1 MAIPLARPGAGTAQ
15 AAGAAGALAIPAPA
29 RPRSRMLR
37 NALGEDWAA
46 GLGFAFPM
54 LVLLI
59 GLIAWPMLQAIWMS
73 FFQVVGPRW
82 IAFVGI
88 ENYTAMLRD
97 PIFQRSFGLTILYT
111 AEAVVIKFFIGLVAA
126 LALHNLKRYRGVFT
140 ALILAPFIVPD
151 VVTSAMWRFLYN
163 PQFGGL
169 NATLKVLHEWTGG
182 LIGHA
187 QGIAWTGDP
196 ALALHAMVAVNVWK
210 GVPFFTLLALAGLK
224 AIDREQYDAAAVDGA
239 NAWQRFLHITLP
251 SLRYVI
257 IVETLFSTISTFN
270 TFGQIYLITVG
281 GPGGATRVY
290 AIRVYELIGSLLYGR
305 AVALAMLMAPLLGI
319 AVIILGRYIRAGQRG
334 FDDKENPIYTALMF
348 LVWPVKM
355 LVRLALRIFWTV
367 NAWGEAVASAI
378 ARGFFGAVA
387 ANNPRRNRAINR
399 RLATL
404 LVVVPVLVITF
415 IELYPFYW
423 IIITSFKTN
432 PQIGKFA
439 SVFWPAPWTAEHYV
453 WLVTRSS
460 FLIWMRNTVVVALC
474 ATAISLVVSALG
486 AYALVR
492 LRWRGAGFISTAIL
506 ITYLMPGIMLVV
518 PLYQIFATLRLT
530 NSLGS
535 LIVAYPT
542 FLMPFA
548 CWLLMGYYRSVP
560 EELEEAAQID
570 GCNKFQ
576 AFYRVVLPLVM
587 PALVAVALFAING
600 SWNEFLQAFIF
611 IQSNNATTL
620 PVGLGR
626 LIIGDVF
633 NWGPIMAASVTMSIP
648 VVAFYMFAQRF
659 LVEGLT
665 AGSVKG

>member
-1 MAIPLARPGAGTAQ
+1 MAIPLARPGVTGE
-15 AAGAAGALAIPAPA
+15 AAVALPAVAVRRSWA
-29 RPRSRMLR
+29 RTLR
-37 NALGEDWAA
+37 QVLGEDWAA
-46 GLGFAFPM
+46 GLGFSFPM
-54 LVLLI
+54 LLLMG
-59 GLIAWPMLQAIWMS
+59 GLIAWPMIQAIWMG
-73 FFQVVGPRW
+73 FHQVVGPRW
-82 IAFVGI
+82 IAFVGWD
-88 ENYTAMLRD
+88 NYAAQLRD
-97 PIFQRSFGLTILYT
+97 PIFRRSLGLTIQYT
-111 AEAVVIKFFIGLVAA
+111 VEAIAIKFVIGLVAA
-126 LALHNLKRYRGVFT
+126 LSLHNLKRYRGVFT
-140 ALILAPFIVPD
+140 ALILAPFIVPE
-151 VVTSAMWRFLYN
+151 VVTAAMWRFLYN

-169 NATLKVLHEWTGG
+169 NATLKLLHEATGG

-187 QGIAWTGDP
+187 RGIPWTGDP
-196 ALALHAMVAVNVWK
+196 GLALHSMVAVNVWK

-224 AIDREQYDAAAVDGA
+224 AIDRELYDAAAVDGA
-239 NAWQRFLHITLP
+239 NAWQRLLHITLP

-290 AIRVYELIGSLLYGR
+290 AIRVYELIGSMLYGR
-305 AVALAMLMAPLLGI
+305 AVALALLIAPILAL

-334 FDDKENPIYTALMF
+334 DESGENVLYRLILF

-355 LVRLALRIFWTV
+355 LVRLGLGIFWIV
-367 NAWGEAVASAI
+367 NAWLEAAGSAVARVVLGVTAGANSRR
-378 ARGFFGAVA
+378 ARRTGQVAGA
-387 ANNPRRNRAINR
+387 
-399 RLATL
+399 L
-404 LVVVPVLVITF
+404 LVIIPVLVITF

-423 IIITSFKTN
+423 IFITSFKTN
-432 PQIGKFA
+432 QQIGRFF
-439 SVFWPAPWTAEHYV
+439 SVFWPSPWTLEHYV
-453 WLVTRSS
+453 WLFKTSS
-460 FLIWMRNTVVVALC
+460 FLTWTRNTVTVAIC
-474 ATAISLVVSALG
+474 AMLISLSVSSLG

-506 ITYLMPGIMLVV
+506 LTYLMPGILLVV
-518 PLYQIFATLRLT
+518 PLYQIFAAFRLT
-530 NSLGS
+530 NTLGS

-576 AFYRVVLPLVM
+576 AFYRVVLPLVT
-587 PALVAVALFAING
+587 PALIAVALFAING
-600 SWNEFLQAFIF
+600 SWNEFLFAFVM
-611 IQSNNATTL
+611 IQSNAATTL
-620 PVGLGR
+620 PIGLGQ

-633 NWGPIMAASVTMSIP
+633 NWGPIMAASVAMSIP
-648 VVAFYMFAQRF
+648 VVAFYLFAQRF